1 MPKAPKAFQWPE
13 VATPQPSSRVIS
25 EPKDWRDEALL
36 VPHEAIRW
44 WGRELSKV
52 LDEFDPVSRS
62 TCAWKTK
69 ILFDFFYGVLL
80 HSMRSS
86 PS

>member
-13 VATPQPSSRVIS
+13 VANPQPSSRVIS

-44 WGRELSKV
+44 WGRVFQNHPTEAKQATLR
-52 LDEFDPVSRS
+52 P
-62 TCAWKTK
+62 
-69 ILFDFFYGVLL
+69 
-80 HSMRSS
+80 
-86 PS
+86 

>member
-13 VATPQPSSRVIS
+13 VANPQPSSRVIS

-44 WGRELSKV
+44 
-52 LDEFDPVSRS
+52 
-62 TCAWKTK
+62 
-69 ILFDFFYGVLL
+69 
-80 HSMRSS
+80 
-86 PS
+86 